1 MWIKL
6 LVWLGVYSKPKAEIL
21 QLIKEYKAIRKLL
34 EKDLQDY
41 GKSLRGFCACIDISY
56 RDGGKICKLSD
67 AKHLI
72 DTFHEHFPKEYDRYY
87 RSTYSA
93 SYWFLTNALGT
104 EKRIF
109 LLDKTLENLR
119 KLC

>member
-6 LVWLGVYSKPKAEIL
+6 LVWLGVYSKPDAKIL

-34 EKDLQDY
+34 EKGLQDY
-41 GKSLRGFCACIDISY
+41 DRPNRGFCSCISILHKDNSEI
-56 RDGGKICKLSD
+56 RNLSD

-72 DTFHEHFPKEYDRYY
+72 DTFHEYYPKEYNRYY
-87 RSTYSA
+87 RNPYPDN
-93 SYWFLTNALGT
+93 YWFPRSILGT

-109 LLDKTLENLR
+109 LLDKTIENLQ